1 MGTEFKPG
9 AGAIEASAKI
19 VDQTRTDLKAQIST
33 LKGQM
38 EQVAQFWEGQGAT
51 SFARV
56 RDAWSTQAQDVI
68 DVLDIFEQNLK
79 ANQARYVSD
88 DESAKAKLSKYT
100 AQLGG

>member
-1 MGTEFKPG
+1 MGDQFRAG
-9 AGAIEASAKI
+9 AGAIEKSAGI

-38 EQVAQFWEGQGAT
+38 EQVAQYWEGQGAA
-51 SFARV
+51 SFAKV

-79 ANQARYVSD
+79 ANQKRYVSD
-88 DESAKAKLSKYT
+88 DEAAAQKLSKYT
-100 AQLGG
+100 SQLGG